1 MMPICPDLPGLVGL
15 SAAAACCYGP
25 VSFARVQ
32 TKRAVHPEPV
42 PALIALARM
51 LGRMHNRPKLTPA
64 SISAAR
70 QNVRVSRIR
79 QVKAATV
86 DQLSPA
92 ARCLLRSLIDYL
104 GESEVCWPSVA
115 TLASECGLSNRH
127 VRRILR
133 ELELTGWILSS
144 PRRRA
149 DGGQTSS
156 LISWRRGAPAG
167 DGAIVPAVSPPPDTG
182 VRPIEDSGNTHK
194 QHAECVLHENS
205 SEQQDGPR
213 TAQDGPAQPRQAQTS
228 PGRPDSLQDGPAAP
242 AEHPD
247 CATAD
252 GGPVPVA
259 FGSAAAQILQRV
271 RTMATV
277 ATVPARA
284 SDTPPVLS
292 PQSPAAPAIPAGARG
307 RWIVF
312 DPARL
317 TDPQYLLACY
327 DQALRGG
334 LLVASDAARLAFV
347 ASWCEVLRRYRL
359 GKLRNP
365 CAALRWLLQ
374 NPKVMVAFPTAASE
388 EKARSVLRRIAPR

>member
-1 MMPICPDLPGLVGL
+1 MPICPDLPGLVGL

-32 TKRAVHPEPV
+32 TKRAVHPRPV

-51 LGRMHNRPKLTPA
+51 LGRMHNKLKLTPA

-133 ELELTGWILSS
+133 ELELSGWILSS
-144 PRRRA
+144 PRRRP

-167 DGAIVPAVSPPPDTG
+167 DGATVPAVSPPPDTG

-205 SEQQDGPR
+205 SEQQDGP
-213 TAQDGPAQPRQAQTS
+213 AQTRQAQTS

-247 CATAD
+247 IATAD

-259 FGSAAAQILQRV
+259 FGPAAAQILQRV
-271 RTMATV
+271 RT
-277 ATVPARA
+277 
-284 SDTPPVLS
+284 
-292 PQSPAAPAIPAGARG
+292 
-307 RWIVF
+307 
-312 DPARL
+312 
-317 TDPQYLLACY
+317 
-327 DQALRGG
+327 
-334 LLVASDAARLAFV
+334 
-347 ASWCEVLRRYRL
+347 
-359 GKLRNP
+359 
-365 CAALRWLLQ
+365 
-374 NPKVMVAFPTAASE
+374 
-388 EKARSVLRRIAPR
+388 

>member
-1 MMPICPDLPGLVGL
+1 MPICPDLPGLVGL

-25 VSFARVQ
+25 VSFARS
-32 TKRAVHPEPV
+32 KRKERYTLNRCP
-42 PALIALARM
+42 LRFALARM
-51 LGRMHNRPKLTPA
+51 LGRMHNKPKLPPQ

-79 QVKAATV
+79 QVKLATV

-104 GESEVCWPSVA
+104 GESEVCWPSVT

-133 ELELTGWILSS
+133 ELESSGWILTS

-167 DGAIVPAVSPPPDTG
+167 DGATVPAVSPPPDTG

-259 FGSAAAQILQRV
+259 FGFAAAQILQRV
-271 RTMATV
+271 RTV

-292 PQSPAAPAIPAGARG
+292 PQSPAAPAIPAAPAGARG

-327 DQALRGG
+327 DQALRAG
-334 LLVASDAARLAFV
+334 LLVVSDAARLAFV

-374 NPKVMVAFPTAASE
+374 NPKVMAAFPTAASE
-388 EKARSVLRRIAPR
+388 EKARSVLRRIAP

>member
-1 MMPICPDLPGLVGL
+1 MHPSRCPLR
-15 SAAAACCYGP
+15 
-25 VSFARVQ
+25 F
-32 TKRAVHPEPV
+32 
-42 PALIALARM
+42 ALARM
-51 LGRMHNRPKLTPA
+51 LGRMHNKLKLTPA

-133 ELELTGWILSS
+133 ELELSGWILSS

-167 DGAIVPAVSPPPDTG
+167 DGATVAVSPPPDTG
-182 VRPIEDSGNTHK
+182 VRPIEDSGNTNK

-213 TAQDGPAQPRQAQTS
+213 TAQDGPAQTSPAQTS

-259 FGSAAAQILQRV
+259 FGPAAAQILQRV
-271 RTMATV
+271 RTVATV

-284 SDTPPVLS
+284 SDTPPVPFS
-292 PQSPAAPAIPAGARG
+292 QSPAAPAIPAAPAGARG

-327 DQALRGG
+327 DQALRAG
-334 LLVASDAARLAFV
+334 LLVVSDAARLAFV

-374 NPKVMVAFPTAASE
+374 NPRVMAAFPTAASE
-388 EKARSVLRRIAPR
+388 EKARSVLRRIAP